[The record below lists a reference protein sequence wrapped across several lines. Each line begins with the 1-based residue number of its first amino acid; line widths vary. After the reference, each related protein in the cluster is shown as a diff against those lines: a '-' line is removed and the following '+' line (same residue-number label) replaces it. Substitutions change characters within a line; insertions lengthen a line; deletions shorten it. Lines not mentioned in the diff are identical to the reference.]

1 MINLKEG
8 HKGCLI
14 FHAICNNGPSQF
26 LAFYGVY
33 FSQQLK
39 LTGLQILM
47 ISAAVLVVGTPA
59 GFAFGKLGKRF
70 SFKTLWAAIL
80 VLWAVALGVTPL
92 LVYKE
97 GDFVGAIIIGSLVYA
112 VALSWYFSIG
122 WVSFAAMIPKGQDGH
137 FGGIYTSSG
146 IVGGLIEPPI
156 WYALNQAT
164 NDARYGIWSLAAWC
178 LLALLFLPLIDFE
191 QGKRD
196 AAAPDAVYQG
206 AAEPGVSGSDKRSAT
221 ASASV
226 TPGVEA

>member
-1 MINLKEG
+1 
-8 HKGCLI
+8 
-14 FHAICNNGPSQF
+14 
-26 LAFYGVY
+26 
-33 FSQQLK
+33 
-39 LTGLQILM
+39 
-47 ISAAVLVVGTPA
+47 
-59 GFAFGKLGKRF
+59 
-70 SFKTLWAAIL
+70 
-80 VLWAVALGVTPL
+80 
-92 LVYKE
+92 
-97 GDFVGAIIIGSLVYA
+97 
-112 VALSWYFSIG
+112 
-122 WVSFAAMIPKGQDGH
+122 MIPKGQDGH